1 MYRIVVLLPFLFLL
15 NCSGKEASPASETA
29 EAVPDHR
36 IVSLSGTLTELLYEL
51 GYGDQLVGVDVTS
64 AYPVKAKQLPQL
76 GHVSQLN
83 VEAILATQP
92 TIVFVDAEATDQPAL
107 QQLRNAEVEIIPI
120 AMTGHLDNAVHVA
133 EKLDRHLG
141 VDAWQIERIRDQIA
155 QDSQAL
161 AQVLSRAHETPRV
174 LFIYA
179 RGAGRLMVAGAETE
193 AADMIE
199 RAGGANAI
207 TSFTDFKPL
216 TPEALVEA
224 APDAILMFTSGLES
238 LDGKQGLAGI
248 PGIRQTPAFR
258 NDRIIAMDGH
268 YLLGFGP
275 RAAAAARD
283 LAEQLHPTV
292 TK

>member
-1 MYRIVVLLPFLFLL
+1 MYRIFALFPLFVLLS
-15 NCSGKEASPASETA
+15 CGGEGTAATA
-29 EAVPDHR
+29 EAAEVQTDHR

-64 AYPVKAKQLPQL
+64 AYPPQAKQLPQL

-92 TIVFVDAEATDQPAL
+92 SILFVDAEAADQPAL
-107 QQLRNAEVEIIPI
+107 QQLRNAEVRIVPI
-120 AMTGHLDNAVHVA
+120 AMTGTLDNAVRVA
-133 EKLDRHLG
+133 EKLDHHLD
-141 VDAWQIERIRDQIA
+141 VDARQIGQMREQIA
-155 QDSQAL
+155 RDSQAL
-161 AQVLSRAHETPRV
+161 ARVLRSASETPRV

-248 PGIRQTPAFR
+248 PGIQQTPAFR

-283 LAEQLHPTV
+283 LAAQLHAPV